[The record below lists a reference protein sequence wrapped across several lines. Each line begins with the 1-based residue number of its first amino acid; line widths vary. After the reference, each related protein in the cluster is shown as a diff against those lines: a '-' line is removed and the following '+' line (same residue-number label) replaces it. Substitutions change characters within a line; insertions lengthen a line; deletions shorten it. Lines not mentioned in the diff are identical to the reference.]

1 MKVSTVMPIIVTSIK
16 MNTAGSGAG
25 VVGGCVVGTG
35 VVEMRFEGDGFG
47 VAEGDVAEDVH

>member
-1 MKVSTVMPIIVTSIK
+1 